1 MEIISARD
9 FRSNQTNILTKV
21 LNGESVILS
30 SRVGMFKILPVTE
43 EDTLTTR
50 ICKGLE
56 EVKMIE
62 DGKLPRL
69 TIQEMLD
76 EL

>member
-30 SRVGMFKILPVTE
+30 SRVGMFKILPVTD